1 MRKIKLDIR
10 TGILFDDGAKYGS
23 LNSSERNILNELIS
37 AQGDVCAKDK
47 LLEVG
52 WPGRVVVP
60 AALNISIKN
69 IRSALKNA
77 DLDRA
82 LVTIPR
88 KGYMLEPDIISIYE
102 DRYNLS
108 TSSLSLDSE
117 SVTHEENIELA
128 KTLSGDM
135 PNDNVE
141 TELINSTPPVFN
153 FRFLCFIVRRL
164 SLYILLLLACGSVF
178 LSIYMYVLTPKFEC
192 FTVEKALFC
201 GRERLSIDDIT
212 VPVSGDSIY
221 WFTSEVDED
230 EIVFHK
236 IR

>member
-77 DLDRA
+77 
-82 LVTIPR
+82 
-88 KGYMLEPDIISIYE
+88 
-102 DRYNLS
+102 
-108 TSSLSLDSE
+108 
-117 SVTHEENIELA
+117 
-128 KTLSGDM
+128 
-135 PNDNVE
+135 
-141 TELINSTPPVFN
+141 
-153 FRFLCFIVRRL
+153 
-164 SLYILLLLACGSVF
+164 
-178 LSIYMYVLTPKFEC
+178 
-192 FTVEKALFC
+192 
-201 GRERLSIDDIT
+201 
-212 VPVSGDSIY
+212 
-221 WFTSEVDED
+221 
-230 EIVFHK
+230 
-236 IR
+236 